1 MPDPNGWM
9 MSLSFLL
16 GLSLTLALTIQR
28 VTREVPV
35 TGAATT
41 AVGTTAVG
49 NGGAVGNGSAY
60 NVLEEE
66 PYGTG
71 SIRVNARTAG
81 PAGYT
86 VKGDRD
92 TLRFFTADSADYDA
106 IEAEVWF
113 ADEQSA
119 EKSGFLRWN
128 S

>member
-35 TGAATT
+35 TGA
-41 AVGTTAVG
+41 
-49 NGGAVGNGSAY
+49 Y

-92 TLRFFTADSADYDA
+92 TMRFFTADSADYDA

-128 S
+128 R

>member
-1 MPDPNGWM
+1 MSDPNGWM

-16 GLSLTLALTIQR
+16 GLSLTLALTIRR

-41 AVGTTAVG
+41 AVG
-49 NGGAVGNGSAY
+49 NGGAY

-92 TLRFFTADSADYDA
+92 TMRFFTADSADYDA

-113 ADEQSA
+113 ADEHSA
-119 EKSGFLRWN
+119 EKSGFQRWN
-128 S
+128 R

>member
-16 GLSLTLALTIQR
+16 GLSLTLALTIRR

-35 TGAATT
+35 TVAA
-41 AVGTTAVG
+41 TTAVG
-49 NGGAVGNGSAY
+49 NGGAC

-66 PYGTG
+66 PYGIG

-92 TLRFFTADSADYDA
+92 TMRFFTADSADYDA

-128 S
+128 R

>member
-35 TGAATT
+35 TG
-41 AVGTTAVG
+41 G
-49 NGGAVGNGSAY
+49 NGGAC

-92 TLRFFTADSADYDA
+92 TMRFFTADSADYDA

-128 S
+128 R